1 MPIVTKAEREKI
13 VGIDPGFNGAIAVL
27 DGNGKLLS
35 ITDIPSYTVITP
47 TRKPNSKA
55 IIAKGGPKTK
65 IVNKSKS
72 HIDNKA
78 LFAAIPDCKHLIIEE
93 VAAMPGQG
101 SSSMFSFGKVY
112 GAILMAADNKSEE
125 GYSTRPNEWQ
135 KYFGVTMSKAEKE
148 ALTSKDMTAS
158 QSKSAINKAHK
169 IKIAEKALE
178 LYPEAEIYNA
188 RGTLKDGR
196 ADALLIARYLF
207 ERLAK

>member
-27 DGNGKLLS
+27 DGNGQLLS

-72 HIDNKA
+72 HLDNNA
-78 LFAAIPDCKHLIIEE
+78 LFNLIPNCKKAIVEE

-112 GAILMAADNKSEE
+112 GAILMAVDNKAEE
-125 GYSTRPNEWQ
+125 SFSVKPNEWQ
-135 KYFGVTMSKAEKE
+135 KYFDVNMSKAEKGSCV
-148 ALTSKDMTAS
+148 TDCMTPS
-158 QSKSAINKAHK
+158 QKKSAVLKVHK
-169 IKIAEKALE
+169 TKIANKALE
-178 LYPEAEIYNA
+178 LYPEAEIYNS

-207 ERLAK
+207 EKGEK